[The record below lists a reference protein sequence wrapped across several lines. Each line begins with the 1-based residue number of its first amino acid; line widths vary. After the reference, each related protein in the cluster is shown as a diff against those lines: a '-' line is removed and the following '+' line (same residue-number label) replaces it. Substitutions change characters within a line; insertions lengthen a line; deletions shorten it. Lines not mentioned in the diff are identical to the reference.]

1 MISSNTF
8 TTKLPLKI
16 KPQDGHAGLS
26 GVFAAAV
33 VNQNFRETLLKD
45 PERALRQ
52 GYLGKTFALSHED
65 ASLII
70 SLSAKSL
77 TELAQQVTGT
87 LGQ

>member
-16 KPQDGHAGLS
+16 KPQDSHAGLS
-26 GVFAAAV
+26 GLFAAAV
-33 VNQNFRETLLKD
+33 VNQNFCQTLLRD
-45 PERALRQ
+45 PEKALRQ
-52 GYLGKTFALSHED
+52 GYLGKTFALSEED

-70 SLSAKSL
+70 SLNAKSL
-77 TELAQQVTGT
+77 TELAKQVVGT